1 VIESERLDRD
11 LTSEIQ
17 KGERLTGLGL
27 GLQSPARNSGEGAL
41 VLSSGDALVVYRGEG
56 EVNGVLR
63 DDINSMVTTA
73 QSFMSLVDLEVWP
86 ETWARRVMARGSICC
101 EINQKEIVRGG
112 ARERGRR

>member
-41 VLSSGDALVVYRGEG
+41 EVVVGDASGGSRGDGDVDEMQ
-56 EVNGVLR
+56 E
-63 DDINSMVTTA
+63 ITA
-73 QSFMSLVDLEVWP
+73 ESNP
-86 ETWARRVMARGSICC
+86 
-101 EINQKEIVRGG
+101 
-112 ARERGRR
+112 

>member
-41 VLSSGDALVVYRGEG
+41 VLSSGDALVVNRGEG
-56 EVNGVLR
+56 
-63 DDINSMVTTA
+63 
-73 QSFMSLVDLEVWP
+73 
-86 ETWARRVMARGSICC
+86 
-101 EINQKEIVRGG
+101 
-112 ARERGRR
+112 